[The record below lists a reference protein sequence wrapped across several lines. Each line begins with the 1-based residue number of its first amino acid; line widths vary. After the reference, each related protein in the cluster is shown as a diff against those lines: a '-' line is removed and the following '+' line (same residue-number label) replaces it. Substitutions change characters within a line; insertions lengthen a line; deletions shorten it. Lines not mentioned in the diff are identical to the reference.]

1 MATEV
6 LRPHDCLVRPVPSFR
21 NPNPRPRKR
30 REGSPRPPAK
40 SHRQLQPAT
49 AMATAIATGHVT
61 ILRRGDPLLDANT
74 KTTTTKK
81 KKETE
86 RKKRTGGSDPAVPVV
101 PRQIRLVA
109 PAGDVY
115 AGSACSMSP
124 SPRKV
129 PLPSF
134 SRRREVDRSATEDLR
149 RLLRLD

>member
-6 LRPHDCLVRPVPSFR
+6 LRPHDCLVRTVPSFR
-21 NPNPRPRKR
+21 NTNPNPRPRKR
-30 REGSPRPPAK
+30 QEGSPRPPAK
-40 SHRQLQPAT
+40 SHRQQQP
-49 AMATAIATGHVT
+49 ATAIATGHVT

-81 KKETE
+81 KEME